1 MIRLGRFQVS
11 LEGLIL
17 VVALVVAG
25 SWAGRCAGE
34 QDGATRAA
42 LEAALAENDS
52 LKRLQPRVDTLYVA
66 QRDTFVRFRTK
77 WDTARVDVERWK
89 YDTVKV
95 VRYVALADSTIRA
108 CSAALLT
115 CEARVA
121 LRDRRIAA
129 LETAVL
135 ASLRLNGRPWTAAGV
150 SYDPVTGRLGA
161 FVDRDVWRG
170 RVGASVQ
177 PGRIEVRAGV
187 RW

>member
-1 MIRLGRFQVS
+1 MLRIGRFQIS

-34 QDGATRAA
+34 QDGATKAA

-52 LKRLQPRVDTLYVA
+52 LKRVQWRVDTLFVA
-66 QRDTFVRFRTK
+66 QRDTFIRWRTR
-77 WDTARVDVERWK
+77 WDTAFVDVERWK
-89 YDTVKV
+89 RDTLEV
-95 VRYVALADSTIRA
+95 VRYVYLADSTIRA
-108 CSAALLT
+108 CRAVVQT
-115 CEARVA
+115 CEQRVA
-121 LRDRRIAA
+121 VRDRRIAA

-150 SYDPVTGRLGA
+150 SYDPVTGKLGG

-177 PGRIEVRAGV
+177 PGRVELRAGV